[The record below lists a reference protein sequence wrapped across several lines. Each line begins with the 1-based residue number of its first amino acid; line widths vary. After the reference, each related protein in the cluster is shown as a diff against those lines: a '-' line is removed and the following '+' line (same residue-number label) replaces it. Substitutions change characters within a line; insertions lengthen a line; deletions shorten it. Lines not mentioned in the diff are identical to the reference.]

1 MTRKNSSCYLK
12 SLFWVAIYSLLV
24 LNSTSAFGQ
33 RPPTPSIN
41 LNYLRI
47 DFIQTSA
54 RRAGLGGAFI
64 GAATD
69 ESAGLVNPA
78 GLTFVRTPGAS
89 LHFRLF
95 KLDGR
100 FDSDQFVV
108 AAFFPIKRF
117 GLAFVREH
125 WLNSRFD
132 FETEQ
137 LLTID
142 PPYTNRQVLGGL
154 GNFPGRKVFM
164 DLQLILERLSLAYAI
179 SDRLSLG
186 ATLSNVTLEFN
197 HTERTFLDP
206 QIADGSAPRGNLAE
220 TNYSNTT
227 LNRRNGLVLGYT
239 VGLMTTLL
247 VDKLFLGAIY
257 NLNPSFRLKSDVFLP
272 EYEINSQILTSES
285 PENTNVKFSLPDSY
299 GIGFYYRANDRL
311 NLTLDLIRRE
321 YADLLSENELNI
333 PADDELDD
341 QTQTFLDPDGK
352 PDLIVE
358 NATEFHF
365 GLELIQ
371 KLKGVIVPLRFGFYT
386 DPGHHIHAISKDSNL
401 QKLYPNEKDRIHF
414 TFGLGII
421 GSSFYKYDL
430 SADLSADGWQLFF
443 SGTFT
448 APEY

>member
-41 LNYLRI
+41 LNYLRL
-47 DFIQTSA
+47 DFIQTSG

-100 FDSDQFVV
+100 F
-108 AAFFPIKRF
+108 
-117 GLAFVREH
+117 
-125 WLNSRFD
+125 
-132 FETEQ
+132 
-137 LLTID
+137 
-142 PPYTNRQVLGGL
+142 
-154 GNFPGRKVFM
+154 
-164 DLQLILERLSLAYAI
+164 
-179 SDRLSLG
+179 
-186 ATLSNVTLEFN
+186 
-197 HTERTFLDP
+197 
-206 QIADGSAPRGNLAE
+206 
-220 TNYSNTT
+220 
-227 LNRRNGLVLGYT
+227 
-239 VGLMTTLL
+239 
-247 VDKLFLGAIY
+247 
-257 NLNPSFRLKSDVFLP
+257 
-272 EYEINSQILTSES
+272 
-285 PENTNVKFSLPDSY
+285 
-299 GIGFYYRANDRL
+299 
-311 NLTLDLIRRE
+311 
-321 YADLLSENELNI
+321 
-333 PADDELDD
+333 
-341 QTQTFLDPDGK
+341 
-352 PDLIVE
+352 
-358 NATEFHF
+358 
-365 GLELIQ
+365 
-371 KLKGVIVPLRFGFYT
+371 YT

-401 QKLYPNEKDRIHF
+401 QKLYPNENDRIHF